1 MWFYIS
7 VNGRISQILRYIT
20 GLKPDWIRNSRSPRN
35 LYFGTKLRRWFWHN
49 HSTPSWM
56 RLPQRL
62 HPIKQPIIL
71 HTCTSY
77 KLRRERESL
86 GVRTVCWPASPANRE
101 RTWILSPLWPSWVA
115 TSQPQK
121 AAQEGTTTAEGR
133 VLPFLGVSSALTQ
146 NSGG

>member
-1 MWFYIS
+1 MWFYIL
-7 VNGRISQILRYIT
+7 VNGRISQILRYIP

-35 LYFGTKLRRWFWHN
+35 LYFGTKLRRWFWCN
-49 HSTPSWM
+49 CSAPSWA

-71 HTCTSY
+71 YTCTSY
-77 KLRRERESL
+77 ELRRGRESL
-86 GVRTVCWPASPANRE
+86 GVRIVCWLASLANRE
-101 RTWILSPLWPSWVA
+101 GTWILSPLWPSWVA

-121 AAQEGTTTAEGR
+121 AAQGGTTTAKGR
-133 VLPFLGVSSALTQ
+133 VLPFLGVSPALIQ